1 MPVDENNIKVQHAC
15 IKFKHSKIEN
25 WRKDQIERT
34 WKKQNPKMPSIR
46 RTDCALT
53 LSIFLSL
60 TEGGTGGRVKERVR
74 AIWTALFL
82 MQFHKTD
89 INSLNVSE
97 NVFSS
102 KWLSAKP

>member
-15 IKFKHSKIEN
+15 IKFKHNKIEN
-25 WRKDQIERT
+25 WRKDQISKELGKNKT
-34 WKKQNPKMPSIR
+34 QKCLLQEGQ
-46 RTDCALT
+46 TVLT

-60 TEGGTGGRVKERVR
+60 TEGGTGGRVKERVK

-82 MQFHKTD
+82 MQFHKTG

>member
-15 IKFKHSKIEN
+15 IKFKHNKIEN

-34 WKKQNPKMPSIR
+34 WKKQNPKMPSTR

-60 TEGGTGGRVKERVR
+60 RGWDRRTSERKGQGY
-74 AIWTALFL
+74 LDCF
-82 MQFHKTD
+82 
-89 INSLNVSE
+89 
-97 NVFSS
+97 VFNAVPQN
-102 KWLSAKP
+102 WY